1 MASFRTK
8 RIMFRIE
15 QIVSIALML
24 GLLALALLG

>member
-8 RIMFRIE
+8 RIAFRIE
-15 QIVSIALML
+15 QALSIALML